1 MSNWKRTHSCGSLGA
16 SDAGEAVILMGWVK
30 GVRDLGG
37 ITFIDLRDRRGLT
50 QIVVAPD
57 ARQEV
62 SGAAK
67 EVGSEWVIAVRGRV
81 ARRDKAT
88 INPNLPTGE
97 IEVVAEDLRVLS
109 ESKTPPFLPDDD
121 LNVGEELRL
130 RHRYL
135 DLRRPLLL
143 RNLAT
148 RSRLALS
155 ARSYLDQQD
164 FYEIETPYLT
174 KSTPE
179 GARDYLVPSRTQK
192 GSFYALPQSPQ
203 LFKQILMVA
212 GFDRYFQIARC
223 FRDED
228 LRADRQPEFTQI
240 DIEMS
245 FVEQDDVFEVVEGLF
260 VHMLGAVGIAVSAPF
275 PRLTWA
281 EAMDRYGSDKPDLR
295 YGLEITDVS
304 KVFSGSGYGVFEKAI
319 EQGGAVRAMVAPS
332 CAGYSRKDI
341 DGLEK
346 LAKSQGAAGL
356 GWARWADSE
365 LSSPMSKHVGEA
377 RLKEAFQQAKGG
389 PGDLLLL
396 VAGEPRQASGVL
408 GALRVEVAR
417 REQLAK
423 PGTWQLAW
431 ITEFPLFE
439 RDESSKQWT
448 SSHHPFT
455 SPHPDDMDR
464 LESDPGSVRSL
475 AYDVVACGYELA
487 SGSIRIHRA
496 DVQSRIFRALKI
508 GDEEAQAKF
517 GFFLEALQYGA
528 PPHGGIALGF
538 DRIAMVAAGGSSL
551 RDVIAFPKTTSALD
565 LMAGSPSPVTD
576 EQLREL
582 GLARVEADRGKKE

>member
-1 MSNWKRTHSCGSLGA
+1 MSDWKRSHSCGELKAPDSGK
-16 SDAGEAVILMGWVK
+16 DVVLMGWVK

-50 QIVVAPD
+50 QIVVRPD
-57 ARQEV
+57 ARQV

-81 ARRDKAT
+81 ARRDQAT

-97 IEVVAEDLRVLS
+97 IEVVAEELRVLS
-109 ESKTPPFLPDDD
+109 ESKTPPFLPEDD

-135 DLRRPLLL
+135 DLRRPVLM

-155 ARSYLDQQD
+155 ARSYLGQQD

-212 GFDRYFQIARC
+212 GYDRYFQIARC

-295 YGLEITDVS
+295 YGLEIADVS
-304 KVFSGSGYGVFEKAI
+304 KIFAGSGYGVFEKVI
-319 EQGGAVRAMVAPS
+319 EQGGAVRAMVAPA
-332 CAGYSRKDI
+332 CADYSRKDI

-356 GWARWADSE
+356 GWARWTDSE

-389 PGDLLLL
+389 PGDLLVL
-396 VAGEPRQASGVL
+396 VAGEPRRASVAL
-408 GALRVEVAR
+408 GALRLEVAR
-417 REQLAK
+417 RENLAK

-439 RDESSKQWT
+439 WDETSKQWA

-455 SPHPDDMDR
+455 SPHPDDLDR
-464 LESDPGSVRSL
+464 LESDPASVRSL
-475 AYDVVACGYELA
+475 SYDVVACGYELA

-538 DRIAMVAAGGSSL
+538 DRIAMVAAGGTSL

-582 GLARVEADRGKKE
+582 GLARLETDRGKKE

>member
-1 MSNWKRTHSCGSLGA
+1 MSNWKRTHSCGGLGA
-16 SDAGEAVILMGWVK
+16 SDSGKDVVLMGWVK

-50 QIVVAPD
+50 QIVVRPD
-57 ARQEV
+57 ARQV

-67 EVGSEWVIAVRGRV
+67 EVGSEWVIAVRGKV
-81 ARRDKAT
+81 ARREQAT

-97 IEVVAEDLRVLS
+97 IEVVAEELRVLS
-109 ESKTPPFLPDDD
+109 ESKTPPFLPEDD

-135 DLRRPLLL
+135 DLRRPVLM

-164 FYEIETPYLT
+164 FCEIETPYLT

-260 VHMLGAVGIAVSAPF
+260 VHMLGEVGIAVSAPF
-275 PRLTWA
+275 SRLTWA

-295 YGLEITDVS
+295 YGLEIADVS
-304 KVFSGSGYGVFEKAI
+304 KIFSGSGYGVFEKVI
-319 EQGGAVRAMVAPS
+319 EQGGAVRAMVAPA
-332 CAGYSRKDI
+332 CAVYSRKDI

-356 GWARWADSE
+356 GWARWTDSE

-377 RLKEAFQQAKGG
+377 RLKDAFDVHASIVVVLRHADSVADEYSRCIDIAGSRESAPYVVITQAWSKNRLVVFVNLESEWAIQYIVFDWKPLQKRILPACRQHPAGLHFLRKHDCRLIVLVTSAC
-389 PGDLLLL
+389 PAFEF
-396 VAGEPRQASGVL
+396 VAGDHTDKVEHLSPAYRLERLRQIGWN
-408 GALRVEVAR
+408 LRV
-417 REQLAK
+417 
-423 PGTWQLAW
+423 
-431 ITEFPLFE
+431 
-439 RDESSKQWT
+439 
-448 SSHHPFT
+448 
-455 SPHPDDMDR
+455 
-464 LESDPGSVRSL
+464 
-475 AYDVVACGYELA
+475 GYTA
-487 SGSIRIHRA
+487 
-496 DVQSRIFRALKI
+496 
-508 GDEEAQAKF
+508 
-517 GFFLEALQYGA
+517 
-528 PPHGGIALGF
+528 
-538 DRIAMVAAGGSSL
+538 
-551 RDVIAFPKTTSALD
+551 
-565 LMAGSPSPVTD
+565 
-576 EQLREL
+576 
-582 GLARVEADRGKKE
+582 GKKCEDG

>member
-1 MSNWKRTHSCGSLGA
+1 MSSWKRTHSCGELKA
-16 SDAGEAVILMGWVK
+16 SDSGKDAVLMGWVN

-37 ITFIDLRDRRGLT
+37 ITFIDLRDRKGVT
-50 QIVVAPD
+50 QVLVRPD
-57 ARQEV
+57 AGQEV

-67 EVGSEWVIAVRGRV
+67 KVGSEWVIAVRGKV
-81 ARRDKAT
+81 ARRDEAT

-97 IEVVAEDLRVLS
+97 IEVVAGELQILS
-109 ESKTPPFLPDDD
+109 ESKTPPFVPEEE
-121 LNVGEELRL
+121 LNVGEEIRL

-135 DLRRPLLL
+135 DLRRPVLL
-143 RNLAT
+143 RNLAM

-164 FYEIETPYLT
+164 FYEIETPFLT

-203 LFKQILMVA
+203 LFKQLLMVA
-212 GFDRYFQIARC
+212 GFERYFQIVRC

-245 FVEQDDVFEVVEGLF
+245 FVDQDDVFEVVEGLF
-260 VHMLGAVGIAVSAPF
+260 VHMLGAVGIEASAPF

-281 EAMDRYGSDKPDLR
+281 EAMDRYGTDKPDLR
-295 YGLEITDVS
+295 YGLEIADVS
-304 KVFSGSGYGVFEKAI
+304 KVFSGSGYGIFDKVIAG
-319 EQGGAVRAMVAPS
+319 GGAVRAMVAPACS
-332 CAGYSRKDI
+332 GYSRKDI

-346 LAKSQGAAGL
+346 LAKSQGVAGL
-356 GWARWADSE
+356 GWARWTDAE

-377 RLKEAFQQAKGG
+377 RLKEAFEQAKGG

-396 VAGEPRQASGVL
+396 VAGEPRHASVVL
-408 GALRVEVAR
+408 GALRLDVAR
-417 REQLAK
+417 RENLAK
-423 PGTWQLAW
+423 PGTWRLAW

-439 RDESSKQWT
+439 WNETSKQWT

-455 SPHPDDMDR
+455 SPHPDDLDR

-475 AYDVVACGYELA
+475 AYDVAACGYELG

-496 DVQSRIFRALKI
+496 DVQSRIFRALGI
-508 GDEEAQAKF
+508 EDEEAQAKF

-538 DRIAMVAAGGSSL
+538 DRIAMVVAGGTSL

-565 LMAGSPSPVTD
+565 LMAGSPSPVTE

-582 GLARVEADRGKKE
+582 GLVRIKPGQEKKE

>member
-1 MSNWKRTHSCGSLGA
+1 
-16 SDAGEAVILMGWVK
+16 
-30 GVRDLGG
+30 
-37 ITFIDLRDRRGLT
+37 
-50 QIVVAPD
+50 
-57 ARQEV
+57 
-62 SGAAK
+62 
-67 EVGSEWVIAVRGRV
+67 
-81 ARRDKAT
+81 
-88 INPNLPTGE
+88 
-97 IEVVAEDLRVLS
+97 
-109 ESKTPPFLPDDD
+109 
-121 LNVGEELRL
+121 
-130 RHRYL
+130 
-135 DLRRPLLL
+135 
-143 RNLAT
+143 
-148 RSRLALS
+148 
-155 ARSYLDQQD
+155 
-164 FYEIETPYLT
+164 
-174 KSTPE
+174 
-179 GARDYLVPSRTQK
+179 
-192 GSFYALPQSPQ
+192 
-203 LFKQILMVA
+203 
-212 GFDRYFQIARC
+212 
-223 FRDED
+223 
-228 LRADRQPEFTQI
+228 
-240 DIEMS
+240 
-245 FVEQDDVFEVVEGLF
+245 
-260 VHMLGAVGIAVSAPF
+260 
-275 PRLTWA
+275 
-281 EAMDRYGSDKPDLR
+281 
-295 YGLEITDVS
+295 
-304 KVFSGSGYGVFEKAI
+304 
-319 EQGGAVRAMVAPS
+319 
-332 CAGYSRKDI
+332 
-341 DGLEK
+341 
-346 LAKSQGAAGL
+346 
-356 GWARWADSE
+356 
-365 LSSPMSKHVGEA
+365 VGEA